1 MHYLNHKEAKELY
14 KALLL
19 VKTEEDCRKFLGD
32 LLTPSEIQEFGKRW
46 QVARMLDA
54 KVPYEEI
61 IRVTGMSSTT
71 IARISKWLTGGTGG
85 YRMVLE
91 RIKKQK

>member
-14 KALLL
+14 KAFLSLG
-19 VKTEEDCRKFLGD
+19 TEDECKKFIGD
-32 LLTPSEIQEFGKRW
+32 LLTPSEIQEFSKRW

-71 IARISKWLTGGTGG
+71 IARISKWFNGGTGG
-85 YRMVLE
+85 YRLILDKM
-91 RIKKQK
+91 KK